1 LAAALQGYLDDANDT
16 PQQEQNSTS
25 GKNFLVIIYLVHN
38 LKYSVLSSYTKPITT
53 TFCVTTA
60 AAAAARAA
68 RASTTASAGIPA
80 AGIPTATTTTTTT
93 TTARTAAATK
103 RIG

>member
-38 LKYSVLSSYTKPITT
+38 LKYPVLSSYTKPITT
-53 TFCVTTA
+53 TFCVTTTA
-60 AAAAARAA
+60 AAAT
-68 RASTTASAGIPA
+68 ASTTASAGIPA
-80 AGIPTATTTTTTT
+80 AGIPTATTTTTA
-93 TTARTAAATK
+93 ARTAAATK
-103 RIG
+103 RID